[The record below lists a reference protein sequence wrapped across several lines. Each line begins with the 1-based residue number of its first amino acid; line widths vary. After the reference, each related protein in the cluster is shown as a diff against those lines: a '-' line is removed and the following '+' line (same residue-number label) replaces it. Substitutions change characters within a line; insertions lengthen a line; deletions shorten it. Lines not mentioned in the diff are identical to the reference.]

1 MQFGMIGLGKMGGNM
16 ARRLMKGGHAAVAFD
31 RSLESVA
38 ALAKDGAEAA
48 ASLED
53 LASKLAPPRIVW
65 VMLPAGE
72 PVNET
77 INALKGIL
85 SRGDI
90 IVEGGNSFYKDS
102 IRRENSLRPLGIGF
116 LDAGVSS
123 GIWGLEKGYCL
134 MVGGERNLFDRLIPL
149 FKTLA
154 PDASGRPDGF
164 MYCGQAGAGHFIKMV
179 HNGIEY
185 ALMSAYGEGF
195 EIVKKSP
202 YGNIDFER
210 LAGLWNSGSII
221 QSWLLEFAE
230 SAFRKHGDL
239 KDIEAWVEDSGEGRW
254 TVREAVDFAVHAPL
268 ISGALFQRF
277 RSRDRECFSERLLA
291 AMRDEFGGHGFK
303 KSG

>member
-1 MQFGMIGLGKMGGNM
+1 MQLGMIGLGKMGGNM
-16 ARRLMKGGHAAVAFD
+16 ARRLMKGGHAAVVFD
-31 RSLESVA
+31 SSPESVA
-38 ALAKDGAEAA
+38 ALANEGAEAA
-48 ASLED
+48 ASLEE
-53 LASKLAPPRIVW
+53 LAAKLAPPRTLW
-65 VMLPAGE
+65 MMLPAGE
-72 PVNET
+72 PVDET
-77 INALKGIL
+77 IDALKGVL
-85 SRGDI
+85 SKGDVV
-90 IVEGGNSFYKDS
+90 VEGGNSFYKDS
-102 IRRENSLRPLGIGF
+102 IRQEESLRPFGIGF
-116 LDAGVSS
+116 MDAGVSS

-134 MVGGERNLFDRLIPL
+134 MIGGEKNLFDRLTPL

-154 PDASGRPDGF
+154 PEKGF
-164 MYCGQAGAGHFIKMV
+164 MYCGPAGAGHFIKMV

-202 YGNIDFER
+202 YGNIDFEG
-210 LAGLWNSGSII
+210 LAGLWNHGSII

-277 RSRDRECFSERLLA
+277 RSRDRECFSEKLLA
-291 AMRDEFGGHGFK
+291 AMRDEFGGHGFR